1 MAKQLSYQPLPNFGI
16 NGLNLQ
22 ANPSTLDPTWLTDA
36 DNIVLRESGRISF
49 RKGLKQK
56 VVPTGTAIGSMV
68 EHNDQGTNK
77 IFASYGTSI
86 YTIDFTS
93 PNAAFPT
100 GDDDT
105 KHTVANSSG
114 DWQFVNF
121 NNRLH
126 CFHTGVAP
134 QRYDGSLGSGVKW
147 TAHATDPASIST
159 LFDPSCGMGYY
170 GKLWCGGVTEAPDV
184 VFYSV
189 LLDGDDWTGSGSGY
203 IDLKTVWGTDE
214 IVAIAPFFGK
224 LVIFGKNNIV
234 VYDEPRSGGT
244 LALNEVIKGIGC
256 VSRDS
261 VQAIADDLVFLSN
274 TGLRSLARTTEKDKL
289 PMQEFSLAVTDTLI
303 RNIGNSTNVKSVYV
317 ENEGMYIMSFVDL
330 NINYVFD
337 FKHKTPRGT
346 PRVTTWSF
354 DTDREPASLIYTNL
368 YSGLLVGQKDGG
380 ISGYEG
386 YYDTDLAWVD
396 SAASYTNAPFTSDI
410 SSGWIPVGTGVTA
423 SLLKRIVFVL
433 EGGSGATLGLKWY
446 KDFSSQPSETT
457 TVNLRP
463 VTTGSTS
470 LWGDSSSLYG
480 ATTATHTHDSAVHP
494 ASSTYTPIFGLQEYK
509 RPLTGSAR
517 HLKLN
522 VAVESNGYDAMI
534 QNLTLLHKEGKI
546 R

>member
-1 MAKQLSYQPLPNFGI
+1 MAKQLTYQPLPNLGV

-22 ANPSTLDPTWLTDA
+22 HNPSTLDATWLTSA
-36 DNIVLRESGRISF
+36 NNIMLRESGRISF

-56 VVPTGTAIGSMV
+56 VVPTGTAIASLV

-86 YTIDFTS
+86 YTMDFTA

-100 GDDDT
+100 ANIDV
-105 KHTVANSSG
+105 KHTVSGSSG

-317 ENEGMYIMSFVDL
+317 ENEGIYIMSFADL

-337 FKHKTPRGT
+337 FKYKTTSNT

-354 DTDREPASLIYTNL
+354 DADREPASLIYTNL

-410 SSGWIPVGTGVTA
+410 SSGWIPVGTAVTA
-423 SLLKRIVFVL
+423 SLLKRIILVL

-446 KDFSSQPSETT
+446 KDFSADPSETT

-494 ASSTYTPIFGLQEYK
+494 ASSKYTPIFGLQEYK

-517 HLKLN
+517 YLKLN
-522 VAVESNGYDAMI
+522 MAVESNGYDAMI

>member
-56 VVPTGTAIGSMV
+56 VVPSGTAIGSMI

-126 CFHTGVAP
+126 CFHTGVVP
-134 QRYDGSLGSGVKW
+134 QRYDGSLGSGSKW

-470 LWGDSSSLYG
+470 LWGGSSSLYG